1 MATAQFE
8 SIYHG
13 LAPASG
19 KLRIAP
25 SGLGWKS
32 SDENEAVVTVPGSD
46 IKWIQWIR
54 VARNYQMRIGTNKKR
69 TTFDGFLKEDFERL
83 GNLCKQYYNISIET
97 KDISVRG
104 WNWGVAEVQA
114 DDLAFLV
121 AGKPAFTMPLHL
133 VQNTSIT
140 KAEVALEFGSA
151 LPPPPADGAE
161 DAVAR
166 KRRLKAQP
174 DEVSEM
180 RLYIPGS
187 ARGMKKK
194 GDKAKAKAE
203 GVKAGSDAES
213 DEDDDDEEEEDGE
226 AAAMAFNEAVKE
238 KAAIGVI
245 AGETICTF
253 PEILCTTPRGR
264 FDIDIYADFMRLK
277 GKTYDYRVA
286 YTQVQRLFLLP
297 KPDEMHSQLVVNI
310 DPPIRQGQTR
320 YPYLVMQFVKEEVME
335 LDLQLDEETIRDK
348 YDGNLKQHYDDPA
361 YEVVSLLFRVL
372 TQKKVITPGTF
383 MSHDNHAAVKCNLK
397 ANEGQLYFLEKQL
410 LFISKQPTLVSFSE
424 ISAVVLARV
433 GGALPSAR
441 TFDLAI
447 RLKDSSSS
455 APLVFS
461 ALSKEELTNIT
472 DFLTLKKIKV
482 KNEMD
487 ELAAAEAEALGAAAM
502 ESDSDDDDDA
512 MSVDEDKPRARGAAA
527 AGGDAMDEDDESEGA
542 LLLSLPLFL
551 PPSAPFADT
560 FSALP
565 THAQSTKTSRRRRR
579 TAGARRATRKGRTT
593 TAARATQRRRA
604 TTPSPRRRSRRRG
617 ERARGWRP
625 AVVV

>member
-1 MATAQFE
+1 MSATAQFE

-13 LAPASG
+13 LSPTPG

-32 SDENEAVVTVPGSD
+32 SDENESVVTVPGAE

-54 VARNYQMRIGTNKKR
+54 VARNYQMRIGTQKKR

-83 GNLCKQYYNISIET
+83 SNLCKQASPHEWSYYNITIET

-121 AGKPAFTMPLHL
+121 AGKPSFTIPLNV

-140 KAEVALEFGSA
+140 KAEVALEFGSS
-151 LPPPPADGAE
+151 LPPPPAGDAE
-161 DAVAR
+161 DPVAKK
-166 KRRLKAQP
+166 KRLRAMP

-203 GVKAGSDAES
+203 GDVKGEDES
-213 DEDDDDEEEEDGE
+213 EEEDEDEEDEEGE
-226 AAAMAFNEAVKE
+226 AAAQAFHDAVKE
-238 KAAIGVI
+238 KAAIGLI
-245 AGETICTF
+245 AGETICTL
-253 PEILCTTPRGR
+253 PEVLCTTPRGR
-264 FDIDIYADFMRLK
+264 FDIDIYADFMRLR
-277 GKTYDYRVA
+277 GKTYDYRVT
-286 YTQVQRLFLLP
+286 YQQVQRLFLLP
-297 KPDEMHSQLVVNI
+297 KPDDIHSQLVVNI

-320 YPYLVMQFVKEEVME
+320 YPYLVMQFNKDEVME
-335 LDLQLDEETIRDK
+335 LELNLDEETIRDK
-348 YDGNLKQHYDDPA
+348 YDGNLKQKYDDRG
-361 YEVVSLLFRVL
+361 YEVVSLLFRVM
-372 TQKKVITPGTF
+372 TQKKVVTPGSF
-383 MSHDNHAAVKCNLK
+383 QSHDGQAAVKCNLK

-410 LFISKQPTLVSFSE
+410 LFISKQPTLVSFNE

-447 RLKDSSSS
+447 RLKDSSTGG
-455 APLVFS
+455 PLVFS

-472 DFLTLKKIKV
+472 DFLSMKKIKV
-482 KNEMD
+482 KNEME
-487 ELAAAEAEALGAAAM
+487 ELAAAEAQALGAADL
-502 ESDSDDDDDA
+502 SSDDDA
-512 MSVDEDKPRARGAAA
+512 MSVDDDSDDGGRRRAKPA
-527 AGGDAMDEDDESEGA
+527 AGGMAADDDEDSEVDEDFQADSESDGGSASSDSEDDDNASFASGDAMSEDEK
-542 LLLSLPLFL
+542 PKKKK
-551 PPSAPFADT
+551 
-560 FSALP
+560 
-565 THAQSTKTSRRRRR
+565 QKTK
-579 TAGARRATRKGRTT
+579 
-593 TAARATQRRRA
+593 
-604 TTPSPRRRSRRRG
+604 
-617 ERARGWRP
+617 
-625 AVVV
+625 

>member
-13 LAPASG
+13 LAPTSG

-32 SDENEAVVTVPGSD
+32 SDETEAVVTVPGSD
-46 IKWIQWIR
+46 IKRIEWIR
-54 VARNYQMRIGTNKKR
+54 VARNYQMRIATAKKR
-69 TTFDGFLKEDFERL
+69 TTFDGFVKEDFERL
-83 GNLCKQYYNISIET
+83 SNLCKQYYNMTIET
-97 KDISVRG
+97 KDISLRG

-121 AGKPAFTMPLHL
+121 AGKPSFTIPLSL

-151 LPPPPADGAE
+151 LAAAPSGSGADGGE
-161 DAVAR
+161 DAVSR
-166 KRRLKAQP
+166 KKRLKQQP

-194 GDKAKAKAE
+194 GDKAKARAE
-203 GVKAGSDAES
+203 GVKGENASDDDD
-213 DEDDDDEEEEDGE
+213 DEDDDDEDDEEGE
-226 AAAMAFNEAVKE
+226 AAAIAFHEAVKE
-238 KAAIGVI
+238 KAAIGEI
-245 AGETICTF
+245 SGEAMCTF
-253 PEILCTTPRGR
+253 PEVLCTTPRGR
-264 FDIDIYADFMRLK
+264 FDIDIYGDFMRLK

-297 KPDEMHSQLVVNI
+297 KPDDIHSQLVVNI

-320 YPYLVMQFVKEEVME
+320 YPYLVMQFMREEMME
-335 LDLQLDEETIRDK
+335 LDLNIDDETNRTK
-348 YDGNLKQHYDDPA
+348 FNDGLQKHYDDPA
-361 YEVVSLLFRVL
+361 HEVVSIILRHV
-372 TQKKVITPGTF
+372 TQKKVTTPGSF
-383 MSHDNHAAVKCNLK
+383 QSHDGQAAVKCNLK

-441 TFDLAI
+441 TFDLSI
-447 RLKDSSSS
+447 RLKDSSSGQ
-455 APLVFS
+455 PLVFS
-461 ALSKEELTNIT
+461 ALSKEELSNIT
-472 DFLTLKKIKV
+472 DFLELKKIKL

-487 ELAAAEAEALGAAAM
+487 ELAAAEAEALGAAGGA
-502 ESDSDDDDDA
+502 SSDDDDDA
-512 MSVDEDKPRARGAAA
+512 MSVDGEDDSEDGGRRGAGRRGKGARMPDLKGAA
-527 AGGDAMDEDDESEGA
+527 MHEDDDEDSEVDEDFEADSDSDGGSASSDSEGSDDGGVA
-542 LLLSLPLFL
+542 SEDEKPKKKK
-551 PPSAPFADT
+551 
-560 FSALP
+560 
-565 THAQSTKTSRRRRR
+565 QKT
-579 TAGARRATRKGRTT
+579 G
-593 TAARATQRRRA
+593 
-604 TTPSPRRRSRRRG
+604 
-617 ERARGWRP
+617 
-625 AVVV
+625 

>member
-83 GNLCKQYYNISIET
+83 GNLCKQYYNITIET

-151 LPPPPADGAE
+151 LPPPPAEGTE

-194 GDKAKAKAE
+194 GDKAKARAE
-203 GVKAGSDAES
+203 GVKAGESDEES
-213 DEDDDDEEEEDGE
+213 DEDENDEGEEGE
-226 AAAMAFNEAVKE
+226 AAAIAFHEAVKE

-245 AGETICTF
+245 AGESMCTF

-264 FDIDIYADFMRLK
+264 FDIDIYSDFMRLK

-297 KPDEMHSQLVVNI
+297 KPDDIHSQLVVNI

-320 YPYLVMQFVKEEVME
+320 YPYLVMQFTKEEIME
-335 LDLQLDEETIRDK
+335 LDLNIDEDTIRDK
-348 YDGNLKQHYDDPA
+348 YDGNLKKHYDDPA

-372 TQKKVITPGTF
+372 TQKKVITPGSF
-383 MSHDNHAAVKCNLK
+383 QSHEGHAAVKCNLK

-447 RLKDSSSS
+447 RLKDASSSQ
-455 APLVFS
+455 PLVFS
-461 ALSKEELTNIT
+461 ALSKEELSNIT

-487 ELAAAEAEALGAAAM
+487 ELAAAEAEALGAAVS
-502 ESDSDDDDDA
+502 ESSSDEDDA
-512 MSVDEDKPRARGAAA
+512 MSVDEDAPKRALPG
-527 AGGDAMDEDDESEGA
+527 MDEDEDSEVDEDFQASSSDGGSATDDSDDDGGSDDEPMSDAGK
-542 LLLSLPLFL
+542 
-551 PPSAPFADT
+551 PPKKKK
-560 FSALP
+560 
-565 THAQSTKTSRRRRR
+565 QKTD
-579 TAGARRATRKGRTT
+579 K
-593 TAARATQRRRA
+593 
-604 TTPSPRRRSRRRG
+604 
-617 ERARGWRP
+617 
-625 AVVV
+625 